1 MDPRLF
7 RAAQVGDVDALQ
19 MLLIE
24 HPRICNRQTL
34 RKNTV
39 MHFAAKEGHS
49 EFVKKLLQLKLVI
62 SGHVNTDGNTPLHE
76 AAQQGHSQVVEILLN
91 HNKLDA
97 HILNK
102 EGVSPLFMAA
112 EKGHLAIV
120 GQLLN
125 VRSPAIKF
133 DRKRHSDGQICVHA
147 AARGGHL
154 GVVIELLN
162 LRNDMVKIADK
173 YGSTPLHSAIIPG
186 HMEIVK
192 ELINRDST
200 LCYKVDKFGRSP
212 LDLAA
217 MKGHVDIVRELVY
230 CVPDCM
236 EFRSK
241 DGKTALHL
249 AVEYKHGDVVSYL
262 LEAYI
267 NLVNEPDN
275 KGNTVLHL
283 AVIKKLQQMVE
294 LLLLS
299 PRLNI
304 NAINKQGF
312 TALDIVKNEKD
323 HINMESMIS
332 MEEVLE
338 RNGGRQGPG
347 PLTLCEK
354 TSTVER
360 LSNLGNI
367 GSLVAGLIATV
378 TFEAVLNI
386 PGYLQVEASSS
397 RSPSVFSISD
407 FGKFSYLKTFMV
419 LDAIA
424 FFAALNVILIW
435 LFMEP
440 LQLSKPKRMRRIM
453 VVSNVVLGI
462 ALFFMAMAFYSFY
475 VMILIQSSLRET
487 VEPSLTLT
495 MGMMFTFMVG
505 PGLCAFVF
513 VKEVQSKRKKCL
525 AIFISFIT
533 VGGVGFLFGFFS
545 DSEFFVSATFWVGGF
560 VFFFGLFF
568 ILKYP

>member
-7 RAAQVGDVDALQ
+7 RAAHVGDVDALQ

-24 HPRICNRQTL
+24 HPRICNQQTL

-39 MHFAAKEGHS
+39 LHFAAKEGHS

-76 AAQQGHSQVVEILLN
+76 AAQQGHSQVVEILLK

-102 EGVSPLFMAA
+102 EGVSPLFVAA
-112 EKGHLAIV
+112 EKGHPAIV
-120 GQLLN
+120 RQLLK

-147 AARGGHL
+147 AAHGGHL
-154 GVVIELLN
+154 GVVIELLS
-162 LRNDMVKIADK
+162 LRKDMVKIADK

-249 AVEYKHGDVVSYL
+249 AVEYEHGDVVSYL

-294 LLLLS
+294 LLVLS

-312 TALDIVKNEKD
+312 TALDIAKNEKD

-386 PGYLQVEASSS
+386 PGYLQVETSSS
-397 RSPSVFSISD
+397 HSPSVSEYHDYDNGYFQ
-407 FGKFSYLKTFMV
+407 TFMV
-419 LDAIA
+419 SDAMA

-435 LFMEP
+435 LIMEP
-440 LQLSKPKRMRRIM
+440 LRLTKLTRIRRIM
-453 VVSNVVLGI
+453 VLSNVVLVI
-462 ALFFMAMAFYSFY
+462 ALVFTALAFYSFY
-475 VMILIQSSLRET
+475 SMTLSKSSLDSNGPY
-487 VEPSLTLT
+487 VALAV
-495 MGMMFTFMVG
+495 GMMFVFIVG
-505 PGLCAFVF
+505 PPICAFV
-513 VKEVQSKRKKCL
+513 VGMEVESKRKRY
-525 AIFISFIT
+525 AIFISFVT
-533 VGGVGFLFGFFS
+533 VGVLG
-545 DSEFFVSATFWVGGF
+545 W
-560 VFFFGLFF
+560 F
-568 ILKYP
+568 ILTLCVGLVA